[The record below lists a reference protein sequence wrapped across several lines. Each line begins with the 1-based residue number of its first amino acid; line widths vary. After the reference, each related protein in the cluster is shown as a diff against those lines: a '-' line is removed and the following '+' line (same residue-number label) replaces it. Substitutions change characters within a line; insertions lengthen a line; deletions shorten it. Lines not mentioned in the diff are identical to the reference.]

1 MDDDGER
8 DGAKPVLMDPGAVAG
23 RLGWDT
29 VATICQ
35 EETDGKKERKNERT
49 TSSDYNWFNSL
60 KAD

>member
-29 VATICQ
+29 VATIYK
-35 EETDGKKERKNERT
+35 EEDGKKKERRKERQVRIIIAT
-49 TSSDYNWFNSL
+49 NRL

>member
-23 RLGWDT
+23 RLGCDT
-29 VATICQ
+29 VATIYK
-35 EETDGKKERKNERT
+35 EEDGKKKERRKERQVRIIIAT
-49 TSSDYNWFNSL
+49 NSR